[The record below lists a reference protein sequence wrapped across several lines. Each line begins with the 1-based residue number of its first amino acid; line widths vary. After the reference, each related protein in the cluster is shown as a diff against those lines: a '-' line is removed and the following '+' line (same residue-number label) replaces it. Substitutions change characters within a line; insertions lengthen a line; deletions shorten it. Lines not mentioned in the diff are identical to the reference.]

1 MSDSGGVRWK
11 DVLPAVLFLR
21 SVETINVCFFSFQ
34 SGVSSW
40 ATWGVHPGLHPGIEE
55 VCPER
60 HRLPPADIWSA
71 GIPTGA
77 AQRFCSSPLLSS
89 LPPTHSFPLFWSCV
103 RLSFAY
109 ASIFTLHLFSPL
121 TPFQFP
127 LFWAASFVLFPR
139 SSSALPF
146 HSPSLLFMRLRWWS
160 AGVPESPHNHRESEG
175 RFKYSMCMMDGG
187 HVTSLGVIDL
197 L

>member
-89 LPPTHSFPLFWSCV
+89 PPSPPPTPSLYFDLVSVSVLHTRPFSPSIYFLPWHLFNFLSFEPHLLCSSLDHL
-103 RLSFAY
+103 RLSP
-109 ASIFTLHLFSPL
+109 FTHLHCYSCAFDDE
-121 TPFQFP
+121 
-127 LFWAASFVLFPR
+127 
-139 SSSALPF
+139 ALESQRVPIITE
-146 HSPSLLFMRLRWWS
+146 SLRADLNTQCVWWME
-160 AGVPESPHNHRESEG
+160 ATSPH
-175 RFKYSMCMMDGG
+175 
-187 HVTSLGVIDL
+187 
-197 L
+197 